1 MDKEH
6 EERLENGEIMPV
18 ISNIFMFSFSLG
30 VKGEKKRP
38 AIYYVVMS
46 NTITDKPDILDR

>member
-1 MDKEH
+1 
-6 EERLENGEIMPV
+6 MPV